1 MGKQVHSRGYKSG
14 PGGWSSVGG
23 WAADKSSK
31 QLQHEVLKGSTDKPA
46 LCVNFRRP
54 REPKTDLLISLLLYY
69 ILELCHPCHV
79 THYTLCRIMLPHYA
93 SFSRADT
100 KSAIRKKFLFI
111 IMSFFFLGQARHLKH
126 STIVRPS
133 SVVYPDLWAHIFPPH
148 LPWNASPASISSS
161 QDSST
166 FPFLAL
172 ACALDIL
179 LAKFRLLCWPEK
191 FSLFQ
196 QTFHF
201 GRNVIY
207 QVANGIQSL
216 GKWYGNQMNVFVQT
230 VFLSARWGMWSL
242 QELWFLSQLFA
253 AQTFR
258 CWDFKF
264 AKWLAAII

>member
-1 MGKQVHSRGYKSG
+1 MHPFPARTQSPPSG
-14 PGGWSSVGG
+14 R
-23 WAADKSSK
+23 
-31 QLQHEVLKGSTDKPA
+31 
-46 LCVNFRRP
+46 NFF
-54 REPKTDLLISLLLYY
+54 LLL
-69 ILELCHPCHV
+69 CP
-79 THYTLCRIMLPHYA
+79 
-93 SFSRADT
+93 
-100 KSAIRKKFLFI
+100 
-111 IMSFFFLGQARHLKH
+111 FFFLGQARHLKH

-133 SVVYPDLWAHIFPPH
+133 SVVDPDLWAHIFPPH

>member
-111 IMSFFFLGQARHLKH
+111 IMSFFFFWAKLGILNIRQLSVQVLWSTLTFGPIYTRPICRGMHL
-126 STIVRPS
+126 R
-133 SVVYPDLWAHIFPPH
+133 
-148 LPWNASPASISSS
+148 
-161 QDSST
+161 
-166 FPFLAL
+166 
-172 ACALDIL
+172 
-179 LAKFRLLCWPEK
+179 
-191 FSLFQ
+191 
-196 QTFHF
+196 
-201 GRNVIY
+201 
-207 QVANGIQSL
+207 
-216 GKWYGNQMNVFVQT
+216 
-230 VFLSARWGMWSL
+230 
-242 QELWFLSQLFA
+242 
-253 AQTFR
+253 QTFR
-258 CWDFKF
+258 HLRIPQHFHFWLSHVHLTFFWPSF
-264 AKWLAAII
+264 AFFVGQKSLASSSRHFILGAM